1 MNVIRNF
8 SIRTKL
14 SLLTAFL
21 LTLIFVNSL
30 FNQKTLNEVRVLGPL
45 YSEIASGKDLVA
57 DILPPPAYII
67 ETYLTSHAL
76 ADAEDP
82 AESNSGCSQDCL

>member
-21 LTLIFVNSL
+21 LTLIFANSL
-30 FNQKTLNEVRVLGPL
+30 FNQKTLNEVF
-45 YSEIASGKDLVA
+45 
-57 DILPPPAYII
+57 
-67 ETYLTSHAL
+67 TSQGHKL
-76 ADAEDP
+76 WPRGIYRFKTHEEADAWKWKMIRP
-82 AESNSGCSQDCL
+82 KKVS